1 MTDFRALKQTT
12 RSRQAWGRHEH
23 TASCRRFGPCGRSF
37 IYHTVYSCI
46 ALDTRILFLAVM
58 FCCRYWNVGSIF
70 CVKASQDIP
79 SDSYPPLVVVGELI
93 DVSHF
98 PDRWR
103 AVFAPARAHVT
114 DDRGQHIKD
123 EAKTKAYRQAASL
136 DTCRLLYLLAF
147 VLAPLNTP
155 LSLPTSLRPLSLS
168 I

>member
-1 MTDFRALKQTT
+1 MWEELYL
-12 RSRQAWGRHEH
+12 SH
-23 TASCRRFGPCGRSF
+23 
-37 IYHTVYSCI
+37 
-46 ALDTRILFLAVM
+46 RILVYRAGYSYIVSSRYVLLPLLK
-58 FCCRYWNVGSIF
+58 CRIHILCESITGYTF
-70 CVKASQDIP
+70 RQL
-79 SDSYPPLVVVGELI
+79 PPLVVVGELI

>member
-1 MTDFRALKQTT
+1 M
-12 RSRQAWGRHEH
+12 
-23 TASCRRFGPCGRSF
+23 
-37 IYHTVYSCI
+37 
-46 ALDTRILFLAVM
+46 
-58 FCCRYWNVGSIF
+58 
-70 CVKASQDIP
+70 KASQDIP

-93 DVSHF
+93 DVFHF

-123 EAKTKAYRQAASL
+123 EAKTKAYRQAARP

-155 LSLPTSLRPLSLS
+155 LSLSPYLSPASVSIHLTRPPHPLSLPLPLILHLSPSPLSFSTHPPPLSLS
-168 I
+168 RASLCFSPSHPLFLSFFVLLFVASSLSLLT